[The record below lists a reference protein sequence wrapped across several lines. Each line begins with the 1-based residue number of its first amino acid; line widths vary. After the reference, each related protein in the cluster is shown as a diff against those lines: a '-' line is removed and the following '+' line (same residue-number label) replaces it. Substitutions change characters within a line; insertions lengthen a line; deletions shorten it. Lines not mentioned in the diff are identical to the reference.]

1 MYIDSSTAYL
11 YWYRYCYTYSLY
23 LLLSALLFVLY
34 TYNDRW
40 DGLSRYSI
48 YTVYMQA
55 CRQDARFPLRDANA
69 RCVPSEFPLLL
80 VRALMCILYE
90 YLETYVHNCRGTHVA
105 VHLFFLKKRFRVS
118 KMACAV
124 FLSFVTSACTYFSVL
139 YFELTS
145 PKQYP
150 PPPAPSPPLPP
161 LPPLPQP
168 SPFFPFPP
176 HTPNF
181 PDHGYSFSP
190 NPP

>member
-1 MYIDSSTAYL
+1 
-11 YWYRYCYTYSLY
+11 
-23 LLLSALLFVLY
+23 
-34 TYNDRW
+34 
-40 DGLSRYSI
+40 
-48 YTVYMQA
+48 MQA

-150 PPPAPSPPLPP
+150 LPPPLPRPFPPFP
-161 LPPLPQP
+161 LFPNLPRSSLSLLILQTSLIMATLFLPIPRKLNMPQLVSSCPRPPHHALDTRYAAILTPPPPLPLP
-168 SPFFPFPP
+168 LLPP
-176 HTPNF
+176 PQNGRT
-181 PDHGYSFSP
+181 
-190 NPP
+190 